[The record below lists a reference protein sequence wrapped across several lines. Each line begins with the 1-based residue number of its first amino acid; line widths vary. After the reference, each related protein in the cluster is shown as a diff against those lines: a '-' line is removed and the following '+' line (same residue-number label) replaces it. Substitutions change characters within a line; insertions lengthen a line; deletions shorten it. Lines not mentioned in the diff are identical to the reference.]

1 MLQFLRPFL
10 RPVHALA
17 CEQVRAGS
25 KRTEVECCSKRFSI
39 ERMFISF
46 VWQRYGKGG
55 KPLKGQCQFETDIC
69 PYRERFMSYPTVRR
83 VRTPPD

>member
-10 RPVHALA
+10 RSVHALA
-17 CEQVRAGS
+17 SEQVRAGS

-46 VWQRYGKGG
+46 VWQRYGKQHKKALGDTQNMG
-55 KPLKGQCQFETDIC
+55 AEGVGLNSG
-69 PYRERFMSYPTVRR
+69 
-83 VRTPPD
+83 